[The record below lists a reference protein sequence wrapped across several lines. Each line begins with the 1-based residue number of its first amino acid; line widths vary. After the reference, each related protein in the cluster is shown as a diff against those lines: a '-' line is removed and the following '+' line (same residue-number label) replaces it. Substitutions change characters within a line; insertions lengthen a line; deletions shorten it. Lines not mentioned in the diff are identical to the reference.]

1 MAAQRDEDRV
11 TIVDVAREADVSLAT
26 VSRVVN
32 GKVNVSPETRE
43 RVVQALAR
51 TGYVVNRQAR
61 GLAGGRYQVVGLLVP
76 DLDTSYIGEII
87 RGIDEALG
95 PVSYDLMLHT
105 THRRKTRESAFA
117 TSLTRGMTDGLLL
130 VLPSNPG
137 AYLDSLRRRGFP
149 FVLIDHGGVEESG
162 PSVGATNHQGAYD
175 ATIYLAGLG
184 HRRIAFITGNLE
196 LGCAVER
203 LAGYRA
209 ALAELGLP
217 ADPTLVREGDFHEP
231 LGYER
236 ARELMALPDPPT
248 AIFAAND
255 VSAFGALDAIRDA
268 GKRVPDDVSLI
279 GFDDIPGAAATRPPL
294 TTVRQPLREMG
305 CRATR
310 MLLELID
317 DPARTIE
324 RVDLPTELVVR
335 GSCRSPG
342 AS

>member
-1 MAAQRDEDRV
+1 MTGNRVDDRV
-11 TIVDVAREADVSLAT
+11 TIDDVAREANVSLAT

-32 GKVNVSPETRE
+32 GKDNVSPETRE

-76 DLDTSYIGEII
+76 DLDTSYVGEII
-87 RGIDEALG
+87 RGIDDALV

-105 THRRKTRESAFA
+105 THRRKTRESVFA

-130 VLPSNPG
+130 ILPSNPG

-175 ATIYLAGLG
+175 ATAYLARLG

-209 ALAELGLP
+209 ALDELGLP
-217 ADPTLVREGDFHEP
+217 EDPALVREGDFHEP

-236 ARELMALPDPPT
+236 ARELMALPEPPT

-268 GKRVPDDVSLI
+268 GKRVPDDVSVI
-279 GFDDIPGAAATRPPL
+279 GFDDIPDAAATRPPL
-294 TTVRQPLREMG
+294 TTIRQPLREMG
-305 CRATR
+305 RLATR
-310 MLLELID
+310 MLLEFIENPNR
-317 DPARTIE
+317 PAE
-324 RVDLPTELVVR
+324 RVDLPTELVIR
-335 GSCRSPG
+335 ATCRSPG
-342 AS
+342 AP